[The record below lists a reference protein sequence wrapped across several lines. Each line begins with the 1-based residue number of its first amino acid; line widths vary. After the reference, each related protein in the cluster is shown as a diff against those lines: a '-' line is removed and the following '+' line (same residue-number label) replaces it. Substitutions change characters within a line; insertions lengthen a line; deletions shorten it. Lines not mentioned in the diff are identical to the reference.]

1 MKKFFLILIMTLLS
15 VATVSAALT
24 RQQKQQVITRINQK
38 VSKLTS
44 MTCDFTQ
51 TKNLALLNNKMVSNG
66 KMHYKRNNKLRWE
79 YTAPYKY
86 LFIFNGA
93 KVYVG
98 NKSRKDVIDTNT
110 NKLFKEVARIM
121 MSTVTG
127 TALSNSS
134 DFSIDVTDGKSFWQ
148 VVLVPK
154 RKDMKKMFKKITLN
168 FTKSDMMIS
177 EINIFENNNDRT
189 NIRLKNIST
198 NGSVNENL
206 FAIPK

>member
-1 MKKFFLILIMTLLS
+1 MTLLS

>member
-1 MKKFFLILIMTLLS
+1 MTLLF
-15 VATVSAALT
+15 VATASAAMT
-24 RQQKQQVITRINQK
+24 RQQKQRVISQINQK
-38 VSKLTS
+38 VSKLSS

-66 KMHYKRNNKLRWE
+66 RMHYKHNNKLRWE

-110 NKLFKEVARIM
+110 NKIFKEVARIM

-134 DFSIDVTDGKSFWQ
+134 DFSIDVADGKTLWQ

-198 NGSVNENL
+198 NGTVNESL

>member
-1 MKKFFLILIMTLLS
+1 MKKILSILIMTLLF
-15 VATVSAALT
+15 VATASAAMT
-24 RQQKQQVITRINQK
+24 QQQKQRVISQINQK
-38 VSKLTS
+38 VSKLSS

-66 KMHYKRNNKLRWE
+66 RMHYKRNNKLRWE

-110 NKLFKEVARIM
+110 NKIFKEVARIM

-134 DFSIDVTDGKSFWQ
+134 DFSIDVADGKTLWQ
-148 VVLVPK
+148 VVLAPK
-154 RKDMKKMFKKITLN
+154 RKDMKKMFKKIALN

-198 NGSVNENL
+198 NGTVNESL

>member
-1 MKKFFLILIMTLLS
+1 MKKILSILIMTLLF
-15 VATVSAALT
+15 VATASAAMT
-24 RQQKQQVITRINQK
+24 QQQKQRVISQINQK
-38 VSKLTS
+38 VSKLSS

-66 KMHYKRNNKLRWE
+66 RMHYKRNNKLRWE

-110 NKLFKEVARIM
+110 NKIFKEVARIM

-134 DFSIDVTDGKSFWQ
+134 DFSIDVADGKTLWQ

-154 RKDMKKMFKKITLN
+154 RKDMKKMLKKIALN

-198 NGSVNENL
+198 NGTVNESL

>member
-1 MKKFFLILIMTLLS
+1 MKKILSILIMTLLF
-15 VATVSAALT
+15 VATASAAMT
-24 RQQKQQVITRINQK
+24 QQQKQRVISQINQK
-38 VSKLTS
+38 VSKLSS

-110 NKLFKEVARIM
+110 NKIFKEVARIM

-134 DFSIDVTDGKSFWQ
+134 DFSIDVADGKTIWQ

-198 NGSVNENL
+198 NGTVNESL

>member
-1 MKKFFLILIMTLLS
+1 MTLLF
-15 VATVSAALT
+15 VATASAAMT
-24 RQQKQQVITRINQK
+24 QQQKQRVISQINQK
-38 VSKLTS
+38 VSKLSS

-66 KMHYKRNNKLRWE
+66 RMHYKRNNKLRWE

-110 NKLFKEVARIM
+110 NKIFKEVARIM

-134 DFSIDVTDGKSFWQ
+134 DFSIDVADGKTLWQ

-154 RKDMKKMFKKITLN
+154 RKDMKKMFKKIALN

-198 NGSVNENL
+198 NGTVNESL

>member
-1 MKKFFLILIMTLLS
+1 MKKILSILIMTLLF
-15 VATVSAALT
+15 VATASAAMT
-24 RQQKQQVITRINQK
+24 RQQKQRVISQINQK
-38 VSKLTS
+38 VSKLSS

-66 KMHYKRNNKLRWE
+66 RMHYKRNNKLRWE

-110 NKLFKEVARIM
+110 NKIFKEVARIM

-134 DFSIDVTDGKSFWQ
+134 DFSIDVADGKNLWQ

-198 NGSVNENL
+198 NGTVNESL

>member
-1 MKKFFLILIMTLLS
+1 MKKILSILIMTLLF
-15 VATVSAALT
+15 VATASAAMT
-24 RQQKQQVITRINQK
+24 QQQKQRVISQINQK
-38 VSKLTS
+38 VSKLSS

-51 TKNLALLNNKMVSNG
+51 TKNLALLNNKIVSNG
-66 KMHYKRNNKLRWE
+66 RMHYKRNNKLRWE

-110 NKLFKEVARIM
+110 NKIFKEVARIM

-134 DFSIDVTDGKSFWQ
+134 DFSIDVADGKTLWQ

-198 NGSVNENL
+198 NGTVNESL

>member
-1 MKKFFLILIMTLLS
+1 MKKILSILIMTLLF
-15 VATVSAALT
+15 VATASAAMT
-24 RQQKQQVITRINQK
+24 RQQKQRVISQINQK
-38 VSKLTS
+38 VSKLSS

-66 KMHYKRNNKLRWE
+66 RMHYKRNNKLRWE

-110 NKLFKEVARIM
+110 NKIFKEVARIM

-134 DFSIDVTDGKSFWQ
+134 DFSIDVADGKNLWQ

-154 RKDMKKMFKKITLN
+154 RKDMKKMFKKIALN

-198 NGSVNENL
+198 NGTVNESL

>member
-1 MKKFFLILIMTLLS
+1 MKKILSILIMTLLF
-15 VATVSAALT
+15 VATASAAMT
-24 RQQKQQVITRINQK
+24 QQQKQRVISQINQK
-38 VSKLTS
+38 VSKLSS

-66 KMHYKRNNKLRWE
+66 RMHYKRNNKLRWE

-110 NKLFKEVARIM
+110 NKIFKEVARIM
-121 MSTVTG
+121 MNTVTG

-134 DFSIDVTDGKSFWQ
+134 DFSIDVADGKTLWQ

-154 RKDMKKMFKKITLN
+154 RKDMKKMFKKIALN

-198 NGSVNENL
+198 NGTVNESL